1 MCEGSGENI
10 YVVQD
15 GVIAT
20 PPQTASIL
28 DGITRKAVLQIAR
41 DLGVE
46 VVERD
51 LARSELYLADE
62 VFFSGTAA
70 ELVPVREV
78 DDHAVGTGRPG
89 EVTRAVQQAYE
100 DALRGR
106 TERYREWLDPV
117 PALAAQGT

>member
-1 MCEGSGENI
+1 M
-10 YVVQD
+10 
-15 GVIAT
+15 
-20 PPQTASIL
+20 
-28 DGITRKAVLQIAR
+28 
-41 DLGVE
+41 
-46 VVERD
+46 
-51 LARSELYLADE
+51 
-62 VFFSGTAA
+62 
-70 ELVPVREV
+70 REV